1 MELLLTK
8 IQEQI
13 KQHTITL
20 MQTVTSNMVKKIDE
34 RFIRLGEEN
43 KQLKKRG

>member
-13 KQHTITL
+13 KQQTL